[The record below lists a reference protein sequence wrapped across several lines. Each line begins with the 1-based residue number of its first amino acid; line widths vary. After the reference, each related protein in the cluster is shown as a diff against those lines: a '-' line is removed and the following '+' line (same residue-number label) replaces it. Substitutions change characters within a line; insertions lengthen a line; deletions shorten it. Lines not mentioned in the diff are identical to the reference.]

1 MEPTLN
7 QVIEWAKSAG
17 KIASDAFHVEHTI
30 GYKGATD
37 VVTEVDHACEALLM
51 ARIKEAFPHHS
62 IITEETGSVEG
73 DPAHRWHIDP
83 LDGTVNYSHRVPIYA
98 VSIAYE
104 QNGELLLGV
113 VYDPSRD
120 ECFSAERGRGAWLNG
135 EPIHVTQT
143 QELQKSLLSTGF
155 PHQHNEVFDRHM
167 ALFGDL
173 TLNTHGVVRLGS
185 AAIVIC
191 YVACG
196 RFDGYWE
203 MSINSWDI
211 AAGALVCLEAGAT
224 VTNLKGESR
233 FFKPPYDMVA
243 ATPGIHAAL
252 VEKIHNVFHS

>member
-7 QVIEWAKSAG
+7 QVIEWAKAAG
-17 KIASDAFHVEHTI
+17 KIAREGFLAEHTI

-37 VVTEVDHACEALLM
+37 VVTEVDHTCEALLM
-51 ARIKEAFPHHS
+51 SRIKEFFPTHA
-62 IITEETGSVEG
+62 IITEETGIVAG

-104 QNGELLLGV
+104 KNGELQLGV

-120 ECFSAERGRGAWLNG
+120 ECFAAERGKGAWLNS
-135 EPIHVTQT
+135 ESIHVTQT
-143 QELQKSLLSTGF
+143 SELQKSLLSTGF
-155 PHQHNEVFDRHM
+155 PHHHDETYVRHL

-173 TLNTHGVVRLGS
+173 TLNTQGVVRLGS

-211 AAGALVCLEAGAT
+211 AAGALICLEAGAT
-224 VTNLKGESR
+224 VTNLRGELD
-233 FFKPPYDMVA
+233 FFKPPFDMVVA
-243 ATPGIHAAL
+243 APGVHAALMDKIHAA
-252 VEKIHNVFHS
+252 FRS

>member
-7 QVIEWAKSAG
+7 QVVEWAKAAG
-17 KIASDAFHVEHTI
+17 KIALDGFQAEHTI
-30 GYKGATD
+30 GFKGATD
-37 VVTEVDHACEALLM
+37 LVTEVDHACETLIM
-51 ARIKEAFPHHS
+51 AKIKESFPTHA
-62 IITEETGSVEG
+62 IITEETGVVAG
-73 DPAHRWHIDP
+73 DQAHRWHIDP

-104 QNGELLLGV
+104 LNGEVQLGV

-120 ECFSAERGRGAWLNG
+120 ECFAAERGKGAWLNG
-135 EPIHVTQT
+135 ETIRVSRTR
-143 QELQKSLLSTGF
+143 ELQQSLLSTGF
-155 PHQHNEVFDRHM
+155 PHHLDKTYERHVT
-167 ALFGDL
+167 LFGDL

-211 AAGALVCLEAGAT
+211 AAGALICLEAGAT
-224 VTNLKGESR
+224 VTNAKGEMD
-233 FFKPPYDMVA
+233 FFKPPYDMLV
-243 ATPGIHAAL
+243 ATPGVHAAL
-252 VEKIHNVFHS
+252 LAKIRAAFQS